1 MSDKEM
7 DDLRRAVSIKLTVLA
22 RLMRNDFDRHVGGIG
37 MTRSQWSLIAVV
49 ASRPGATQRQIAE
62 LLEISEAS
70 AGRLV
75 DRLVADG
82 LLARTD
88 RIDDRRAR
96 AVTLTEAAAPLLEQ
110 MSIFARQ
117 REERV
122 FRGIEAADLEHIR
135 TVLDALYANMSP
147 GQTPPG

>member
-1 MSDKEM
+1 M
-7 DDLRRAVSIKLTVLA
+7 DEAGHDIRRSISIRLTVLA
-22 RLMRNDFDRHVGGIG
+22 RQMHNDFDRHVGGIG
-37 MTRSQWSLIAVV
+37 LTRSQWSLIAVV

-70 AGRLV
+70 SGRLV

-96 AVTLTEAAAPLLEQ
+96 AVTLTEAANPLLER
-110 MSIFARQ
+110 MSEFARS
-117 REERV
+117 REARF
-122 FRGIEAADLEHIR
+122 FRGLETAELLAFR
-135 TVLDALYANMSP
+135 AVLDKLHANINP
-147 GQTPPG
+147 GQMPPG

>member
-1 MSDKEM
+1 M
-7 DDLRRAVSIKLTVLA
+7 DEELHELRRAVSIKLTVLA

-37 MTRSQWSLIAVV
+37 LTRSQWSLIAVV

-62 LLEISEAS
+62 LLEMSEAS

-88 RIDDRRAR
+88 RADDRRAR
-96 AVTLTEAAAPLLEQ
+96 AVTLTEAANPLLER
-110 MSIFARQ
+110 MSVFARS
-117 REERV
+117 REERF
-122 FRGIEAADLEHIR
+122 FRGIAGEDLAKLR
-135 TVLDALYANMSP
+135 DVLDQLHANIYP
-147 GQTPPG
+147 GLTPPG

>member
-1 MSDKEM
+1 M
-7 DDLRRAVSIKLTVLA
+7 DEADHELRRSISIRLTVLA
-22 RLMRNDFDRHVGGIG
+22 RQMRNDFDRHVGDIG
-37 MTRSQWSLIAVV
+37 LTRSQWSLIAVV

-75 DRLVADG
+75 DRLVAEG

-96 AVTLTEAAAPLLEQ
+96 AVTLTDATKPLLER
-110 MSIFARQ
+110 MSEFACS
-117 REERV
+117 REERF
-122 FRGIEAADLEHIR
+122 FRGIETGQLVEFRA
-135 TVLDALYANMSP
+135 VLDRLHGNINP
-147 GQTPPG
+147 GQVPPG